1 MLSGFVAIVG
11 KPNAGKS
18 TLLNALLNKKLA
30 ITTHKAQTTRN
41 SILGILNEDDLQ
53 IVFIDTPGIHD
64 AKTYLGS
71 YMNKEAYA
79 QANGADVIYYMIDAN
94 KGLNNDDKQVL
105 EKLFA
110 YDIPIFAIFN
120 KIDEVSNEKLI
131 ERCAYASSHY
141 DFKEIIPISA
151 LEKSNLDELIK
162 TTKKYLNDS
171 ILYYP
176 SDVDDITTEEF
187 KISEIIREKIILNT
201 FEEVPHLT
209 AVKIDEYKKTDNKAF
224 IEASIIVNKQSHKGI
239 IIGKQGAMLKKI
251 NMAASKELKELLD
264 RKIVLSLYVKVE
276 EDWLNKE
283 KKLFDLGYFNEN

>member
-162 TTKKYLNDS
+162 TTKKYLNDG

>member
-105 EKLFA
+105 DKLFA

-120 KIDEVSNEKLI
+120 KIDEVSQEKLI

-151 LEKSNLDELIK
+151 LEKNNLEELIK
-162 TTKKYLNDS
+162 TTKNYLNDG

-176 SDVDDITTEEF
+176 SDVDDVTTEEF

-209 AVKIDEYKKTDNKAF
+209 AVKIDEYKKTDTKAF

-251 NMAASKELKELLD
+251 NMAASKELKELLGK
-264 RKIVLSLYVKVE
+264 KIVLSLYVKVE

>member
-105 EKLFA
+105 DKLFA

-120 KIDEVSNEKLI
+120 KIDEVSHEKLI
-131 ERCAYASSHY
+131 ERCSYASSHY

-151 LEKSNLDELIK
+151 LEKNNLEELIK
-162 TTKKYLNDS
+162 TTKEYLNDG

-176 SDVDDITTEEF
+176 SDVDDVTTEEF

-209 AVKIDEYKKTDNKAF
+209 AVKIDEYKKTDAKAF

-251 NMAASKELKELLD
+251 NMAASKELKELLN

>member
-1 MLSGFVAIVG
+1 MKSGFVAIIG

-18 TLLNALLNKKLA
+18 TLLNALLGRKLA

-41 SILGILNEDDLQ
+41 SILGILNREDLQ
-53 IVFIDTPGIHD
+53 IIFIDTPGIHE

-71 YMNKEAYA
+71 YMNREAYA
-79 QANGADVIYYMIDAN
+79 QANGADLIYYLIDSS
-94 KGLNNDDKQVL
+94 KGLNSDDRKVL
-105 EKLFA
+105 DRIFS
-110 YDIPIFAIFN
+110 YDIPVFAVFN
-120 KIDEVSNEKLI
+120 KIDEISSDKLI
-131 ERCAYASSHY
+131 ERCNYAANNY
-141 DFKEIIPISA
+141 DFKEIVPISA
-151 LEKSNLDELIK
+151 LEKENLEELLK
-162 TTKKYLNDS
+162 TTTGYLNDG

-176 SDVDDITTEEF
+176 QDREDISTLDF

-209 AVKIDEYKKTDNKAF
+209 AVKIDEYKETENKVF

-239 IIGKQGAMLKKI
+239 IIGKQGSMLKKI
-251 NMAASKELKELLD
+251 NMAASKDIRELLG
-264 RKIVLSLYVKVE
+264 KKVILSLYVKVE